1 MTPLLHK
8 FSVTLTA
15 ALAALAIFILVYA
28 ILLNGVRN
36 GERAT
41 RDVEEKIASLKQEE
55 QSARAAGTLLQ
66 ERRADL
72 ARITAFLVPKDNP
85 VVFIE
90 TIEDLAKT
98 TGNRLELTLNEGG
111 RREQELAFIALVEGT
126 ETSVTRYLRLL
137 ELLPYAITLDT
148 VRFER
153 VARDGENSGNR
164 LTFGLR
170 VRTQ

>member
-1 MTPLLHK
+1 MTPLLQK

-28 ILLNGVRN
+28 ILLNGVRD

-98 TGNRLELTLNEGG
+98 IR
-111 RREQELAFIALVEGT
+111 
-126 ETSVTRYLRLL
+126 SVLQ
-137 ELLPYAITLDT
+137 
-148 VRFER
+148 
-153 VARDGENSGNR
+153 S
-164 LTFGLR
+164 
-170 VRTQ
+170 RTTA